1 MQAAT
6 MKKRLERPMTDALTS
21 VRRLTCS
28 WNTPAAMV
36 KITPE
41 AVLSAPQGLNAVN
54 DRELSLRG
62 LKAPAVEALAVAR
75 DGFDCVDLSDN
86 EIAKLG
92 GFPPMAR
99 LSTLLVANNSIARI
113 ATNLPG
119 AARRV
124 EGWTARTQSARL
136 P

>member
-1 MQAAT
+1 
-6 MKKRLERPMTDALTS
+6 
-21 VRRLTCS
+21 
-28 WNTPAAMV
+28 MV